1 LTPRNPFGNVRRLM
15 PWVLTGAAVLV
26 AALAMVRTRR
36 TARRLERLQES
47 YWDLRYELGQLQARV
62 SRLESDGMSVPP
74 AASAPGEG
82 AAAFVPLSSL
92 KR

>member
-1 LTPRNPFGNVRRLM
+1 M
-15 PWVLTGAAVLV
+15 QWVLAAAACVV
-26 AALAMVRTRR
+26 AGLAIIRARR
-36 TARRLERLQES
+36 TAKRLERMQES

-62 SRLESDGMSVPP
+62 NRLESDGASTSP
-74 AASAPGEG
+74 AGALPAG

>member
-1 LTPRNPFGNVRRLM
+1 M
-15 PWVLTGAAVLV
+15 QWVVAGAALLLAGV
-26 AALAMVRTRR
+26 AIVRARR
-36 TARRLERLQES
+36 TAKRLERMQES

-62 SRLESDGMSVPP
+62 NRLESDGVSPSTP
-74 AASAPGEG
+74 AAASPQAAG

>member
-1 LTPRNPFGNVRRLM
+1 M
-15 PWVLTGAAVLV
+15 QWVLAAAAWLV
-26 AALAMVRTRR
+26 AGVAIVRARR
-36 TARRLERLQES
+36 TAKRLERMQES

-62 SRLESDGMSVPP
+62 NRLESDGTSNAP
-74 AASAPGEG
+74 AATTLPAG